1 MGTSLHVCVFHPDP
15 VASAGEKHVISA
27 QPVRHG
33 QTENPTVDGTN
44 EWQEPSAWPKSLRLS

>member
-15 VASAGEKHVISA
+15 VASAGEKHAISA
-27 QPVRHG
+27 QPVRRG

-44 EWQEPSAWPKSLRLS
+44 ASDKNPARGENPYV

>member
-33 QTENPTVDGTN
+33 QTENPTVDRTN
-44 EWQEPSAWPKSLRLS
+44 D